1 MSWGDLAAE
10 LRSLASR
17 LRFARIAAARPASI
31 KRTIARWE
39 AGEHPPDERYRVL
52 LAHLYARTPLGA
64 VALGPGSD
72 FQELPAA
79 LSSLGVDRDRL
90 DESASFTAAA
100 VTESG
105 TSLLAFLGTRPRRHL
120 AAALARPETVDLPL
134 LDELDAATAA
144 VDAQVGSVP
153 FVRLHLSHA
162 AVVDACR
169 RLPAGEQP
177 PTVRA
182 RLRRVAGTA
191 YALAAR
197 PAFETHDDGAALAL
211 YEQAVSTTCGADP
224 SRRALIR
231 TGQTMVVYYATGDI
245 ARARRLA
252 DAAVADACSGPS
264 RLVRARAHALQAET
278 AARSTPPLHRHAR
291 AALRL
296 AWCDLDTDTSDD
308 PMGGTFSKG
317 RPEGFEGVCGLF
329 LGEAEAAEERLGRA
343 ARALGGVA
351 GKRPARESCRPTGRR
366 PRCVPEVRGRRR
378 RRPDGCTSALSSRP
392 PRGAGCPRGGCGRR
406 GKSCGRGGPSRSSP
420 NSTTTST
427 RPSSGCPARVDG
439 SDDSGGVVILGRG
452 SVGRCGEL
460 RWGLSS
466 GCGCVG

>member
-211 YEQAVSTTCGADP
+211 YEQAVSTTGGADP

-343 ARALGGVA
+343 ARALGGA
-351 GKRPARESCRPTGRR
+351 
-366 PRCVPEVRGRRR
+366 
-378 RRPDGCTSALSSRP
+378 
-392 PRGAGCPRGGCGRR
+392 
-406 GKSCGRGGPSRSSP
+406 
-420 NSTTTST
+420 
-427 RPSSGCPARVDG
+427 
-439 SDDSGGVVILGRG
+439 RG
-452 SVGRCGEL
+452 SVQRAIVPADRASATLRTGGPGAAETAAGRLHECIELAAATRGRVPAWRLRQARQEL
-460 RWGLSS
+460 RPWRSEPFVAELDDHIHTALVGLPSARRRE
-466 GCGCVG
+466 